1 MPEYAPAHTDRRR
14 AESFGAAAEE
24 YDRHRPRYPQTL
36 IADLVIRD
44 RLRVLDVGAGTG
56 IASAQLMA
64 AGAEVLAVEPD
75 ARMARVAAAKGI
87 PVERGTFEE
96 WDPAGRRFDLVVFAQ
111 SFHWVEPVRALQKV
125 ASILRPRGRLALLA
139 NRITPTAPT
148 QRELDEI
155 NTDYLD
161 VTGRSTV
168 NPEGEL
174 ATMFDQHGFNVQRRS
189 FVERLHYT
197 TEEYLDLVATYS
209 NRLTL
214 DPTARAELRSR
225 LEQRIGA
232 TGVDAR
238 NDALA
243 VVCTPSTAAPLD

>member
-1 MPEYAPAHTDRRR
+1 MQINPD
-14 AESFGAAAEE
+14 
-24 YDRHRPRYPQTL
+24 
-36 IADLVIRD
+36 
-44 RLRVLDVGAGTG
+44 VLP
-56 IASAQLMA
+56 L
-64 AGAEVLAVEPD
+64 
-75 ARMARVAAAKGI
+75 
-87 PVERGTFEE
+87 
-96 WDPAGRRFDLVVFAQ
+96 
-111 SFHWVEPVRALQKV
+111 H
-125 ASILRPRGRLALLA
+125 
-139 NRITPTAPT
+139 
-148 QRELDEI
+148 
-155 NTDYLD
+155 
-161 VTGRSTV
+161 
-168 NPEGEL
+168 
-174 ATMFDQHGFNVQRRS
+174 RRS